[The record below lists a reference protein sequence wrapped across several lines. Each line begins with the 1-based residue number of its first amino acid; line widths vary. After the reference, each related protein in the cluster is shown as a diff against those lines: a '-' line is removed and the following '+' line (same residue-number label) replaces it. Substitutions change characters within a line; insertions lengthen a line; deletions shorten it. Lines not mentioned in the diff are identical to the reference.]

1 MHIDAA
7 VCVPGRS
14 NGGVEALKPA
24 LLHRDGVGGFVV
36 AGLGFGIPVEVVR
49 AVDSGAALALEG
61 QLLLAVGTLAEG
73 DDTVGGIVGHSGLV
87 AGVERDVI
95 ALVVVGSGAVDLDV
109 RAGVGVDA
117 LAALS

>member
-73 DDTVGGIVGHSGLV
+73 DDTI
-87 AGVERDVI
+87 AGVQDCLLQTKPLQHRWLCSDKTVHK
-95 ALVVVGSGAVDLDV
+95 V
-109 RAGVGVDA
+109 
-117 LAALS
+117 